1 MERANYN
8 LQEQQWR
15 TFKISQAA
23 LHELSWTIVIEGKHR
38 YKREK
43 RESRSWIKRGK
54 ARTRKQL
61 RWKRARKRG
70 RMRMRERER
79 EKGGLIL
86 SETLSGL
93 EFAFRIVPTSSWQI
107 DVADSPPTKVIPAE
121 MEGEG
126 EKVSP
131 RDFARRMIRSSRE
144 VNLDA
149 VAHFSLAQLISTTC
163 IGEIS
168 SSKRRNVAV
177 ASLRRTRFS

>member
-1 MERANYN
+1 M
-8 LQEQQWR
+8 
-15 TFKISQAA
+15 
-23 LHELSWTIVIEGKHR
+23 
-38 YKREK
+38 
-43 RESRSWIKRGK
+43 
-54 ARTRKQL
+54 
-61 RWKRARKRG
+61 RAR
-70 RMRMRERER
+70 ERR
-79 EKGGLIL
+79 GGLIL

-149 VAHFSLAQLISTTC
+149 VAHFPLAQLISSTC

-168 SSKRRNVAV
+168 SSKRRNAPV
-177 ASLRRTRFS
+177 ASLRRTRFSLVCEYLRTNVDTFRLCFRLFAFLTKCSLWIRRFFHVRH